1 MSPDNSF
8 SKNRFRTSRFYN
20 LVALGTSLFL
30 SHSNLYSAENWTVA
44 GSVGVESRWYVRSP
58 QFAGQLSGFQNAFLL
73 TPELR
78 YRSDDRRNLIRIV
91 PNIRIDS
98 RDRERTLFDMT
109 ELSWTWV
116 GDEWETVLGFNKLF
130 WGVTESRHLVDIIN
144 QTDAVEDIDGEEKLG
159 QPMFELT
166 TQRDW
171 GRISGFVL
179 TGFRERTFAGE
190 AGRLRPPLPVDTDNP
205 QYESSAAERHVDYA
219 LRYAHYLGDWDVGA
233 YLFHGTGREPRLEI
247 NTTGTA
253 LVPIYD
259 QITQFGTDL
268 QYTVDAWL
276 LKIEGIVRSGQGDTF
291 AASVTGFEYTFYQ
304 IGESAT
310 DLGLLLEYLY
320 DGRDRTAPPTSL
332 QNDVFAGARLSL
344 NDTQDSSL
352 LIGAIVDLEDQSTS
366 FSIEAQRRIGDSLTI
381 ELESR
386 WFVNTATGNPLH
398 FVKTD
403 DYLTLRLKKY
413 F

>member
-1 MSPDNSF
+1 MVLLTTAFWANP
-8 SKNRFRTSRFYN
+8 N
-20 LVALGTSLFL
+20 LC
-30 SHSNLYSAENWTVA
+30 SAENWTVA

-219 LRYAHYLGDWDVGA
+219 FRYAHYLGDWDVGA

-247 NTTGTA
+247 NATGTA

-320 DGRDRTAPPTSL
+320 DGRDRTAPPTLL

-352 LIGAIVDLEDQSTS
+352 LMGAIVDLEDQSTS

-398 FVKTD
+398 FVKND
-403 DYLTLRLKKY
+403 DYITLRLRKY